1 LITIKIIRRSNAI
14 FWGIVMIEVSGLTKR
29 YGNVMALSN
38 VSFTVPKGKIVGFLG
53 ANGAGKTTTMDIISG
68 CSGADDGTTVIGGVD
83 TMKEPERAKALL
95 GYLPDEPPVYND
107 MRVVD
112 FIEYAARLRKVPS
125 NEIHRRV
132 ADTVDKLS
140 LGEVQSRLVG
150 NLSKGFRQRV
160 GLAQAIVHSP
170 PVLILD
176 EPTEGLDPN
185 QIVQIRDLIKSLA
198 GEHTILLSSH
208 ILSEVQNTCEQIIII
223 HQGKIV
229 QTGTYEEIVRRAEP
243 KRLYYIN
250 VGRNIE
256 QLVAKLSQ
264 VQGVSSAVVTDVEQQ
279 RAEFVVELPE
289 QIDLVAK
296 LAVEGGYGIRELAAA
311 RKSLEEI
318 FIKLT
323 H

>member
-1 LITIKIIRRSNAI
+1 
-14 FWGIVMIEVSGLTKR
+14 MIEVSGLTKR

>member
-1 LITIKIIRRSNAI
+1 
-14 FWGIVMIEVSGLTKR
+14 
-29 YGNVMALSN
+29 
-38 VSFTVPKGKIVGFLG
+38 
-53 ANGAGKTTTMDIISG
+53 
-68 CSGADDGTTVIGGVD
+68 
-83 TMKEPERAKALL
+83 
-95 GYLPDEPPVYND
+95 